1 MNELCKKNLNLDLN
15 IYEGDI
21 MFTIKKKND
30 SITFELSSELLL
42 VDRAIIEV
50 VTFLEGYNIPDES
63 KFKLVLRELLNNAIE
78 HGNKQMIEKK
88 VSCRITRLPS
98 PSSSQNGQSKRFR
111 IDVLDEGPGFDYN
124 ALDFSLPEDPKQIRN
139 RGYLLIN
146 AFTDEI
152 RFNETGNKVSV
163 FMSFTNETRFA
174 LEEEDGTRVIIPSGN
189 LSAAIADQFREMLLA
204 LYKRGAHQ
212 FKFDF
217 KHVEDIDSVCLS
229 VLILLYKTLAKENQ
243 SYKLEIV
250 NANKDMINLF
260 QLTRLDEIYLIA
272 QLKDNI

>member
-1 MNELCKKNLNLDLN
+1 
-15 IYEGDI
+15 
-21 MFTIKKKND
+21 MFTIKKKNET
-30 SITFELSSELLL
+30 ITFEISSELLL
-42 VDRAIIEV
+42 VDRAITGAV
-50 VTFLEGYNIPDES
+50 KFLAGYNVPDES
-63 KFKLVLRELLNNAIE
+63 KFKLVMRELLNNAIE

-98 PSSSQNGQSKRFR
+98 PPPSQNGQSKRFR
-111 IDVLDEGPGFDYN
+111 IDVQDEGPGFDYKT
-124 ALDFSLPEDPKQIRN
+124 LDFSLPEDPKQIRN

-163 FMSFTNETRFA
+163 FISFTNETRFA

-189 LSAAIADQFREMLLA
+189 LTAATADQFREMLLA
-204 LYKRGAHQ
+204 LHKHGPHQ

-229 VLILLYKTLAKENQ
+229 VLILLCKTMAKENQ
-243 SYKLEIV
+243 NYKLEIV
-250 NANKDMINLF
+250 NANKGLINLF
-260 QLTRLDEIYLIA
+260 QLSRLDEIYLIT
-272 QLKDNI
+272 Q